1 MSSLLNGVRVLDL
14 TNVIA
19 GPMCSYLLAMLG
31 AEVIKVEVPRRGD
44 LSRSMGVVE
53 ELVAHG
59 MGDSFCVMNAGKKSI
74 ALNLKSEAG
83 RRIFLDLAGTADVVL
98 ENFRPGV
105 MARLGLGW
113 DVLKATNP
121 GLVYCAISGFGQT
134 GPLAKRPSYDQI
146 IQGFSGLMS
155 LTGPE
160 DGEPARAGYVVCDT
174 MAAVM
179 AAFAVSAALVRKA
192 RTGDGEMI
200 DVSMLDSTLSTMASW
215 LISGYVNGG
224 VVPGRLGN
232 HNPSGS
238 PSGTFRTGDGRMNI
252 SINEQGQ
259 YERLCDAIGLP
270 ALKSDPRF
278 LDRESRIRNR
288 KPLQELL
295 EGALARSGTDD
306 WEDIFARTG
315 VPAGPVLDFAQ
326 AISHPQVK
334 ARQLLKHFDDMP
346 GMGRGISVT
355 RLGFHLASGN
365 PDVSRPPPRLG
376 EDTAAILGA
385 LGLDETTLR
394 HLQEAGVIDG
404 CAPCVPGA
412 AV

>member
-1 MSSLLNGVRVLDL
+1 MSSLLHGVRVLDL

-31 AEVIKVEVPRRGD
+31 AEVVKVEVPRRGD
-44 LSRSMGVVE
+44 LSRRMGVVD
-53 ELVAHG
+53 ELVARG
-59 MGDSFCVMNAGKKSI
+59 MGDSFCAMNAGKKSI

-113 DVLKATNP
+113 DVLKAANP

-134 GPLAKRPSYDQI
+134 GPLAGRPSYDQI

-155 LTGPE
+155 LTGAE

-192 RTGDGEMI
+192 RSGEGEMI

-215 LISGYVNGG
+215 LIAGYVNGG
-224 VVPGRLGN
+224 VLPARLGN

-238 PSGTFRTGDGRMNI
+238 PSGTFRTGDGQINI
-252 SINEQGQ
+252 SINEQDQ
-259 YERLCDAIGLP
+259 YERLCDAVGLP
-270 ALKSDPRF
+270 ELKADPRF
-278 LDRESRIRNR
+278 LDREARIRHR
-288 KPLQELL
+288 KPLQDLL
-295 EGALARSGTDD
+295 EGALARSGTGH
-306 WEDIFARTG
+306 WEEVFARAG
-315 VPAGPVLDFAQ
+315 VPAGPVLDIAQ
-326 AISHPQVK
+326 AVSHPQVQ
-334 ARQLLKHFDDMP
+334 ARQLLKRFEHVP
-346 GMGRGISVT
+346 GTGRGIAVT

-376 EDTAAILGA
+376 EDTAGILGA
-385 LGLDETTLR
+385 LGLDAAALR
-394 HLQEAGVIDG
+394 RLQDEGVIDG
-404 CAPCVPGA
+404 CAPCPA
-412 AV
+412 